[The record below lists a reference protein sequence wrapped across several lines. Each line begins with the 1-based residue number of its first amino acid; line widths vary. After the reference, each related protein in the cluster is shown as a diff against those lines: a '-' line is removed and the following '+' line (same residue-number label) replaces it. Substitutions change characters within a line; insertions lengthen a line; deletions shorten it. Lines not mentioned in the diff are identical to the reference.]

1 MRRSGNRISYNPQK
15 KPQPDILQFQQWEW
29 KFEEPELGLGLDG
42 PNDLFQQSVDHRPD
56 NLSPKF
62 REVDVMGQIAVF
74 PDVTLGVE
82 DWF

>member
-1 MRRSGNRISYNPQK
+1 
-15 KPQPDILQFQQWEW
+15 LEL
-29 KFEEPELGLGLDG
+29 ELGG

-56 NLSPKF
+56 NLSLKF

-74 PDVTLGVE
+74 PEVTLGVE

>member
-1 MRRSGNRISYNPQK
+1 MRRSGNRISLNPQK
-15 KPQPDILQFQQWEW
+15 NHSQIFFSFDNGNGNLRNLNWD
-29 KFEEPELGLGLDG
+29 LDWV
-42 PNDLFQQSVDHRPD
+42 FQQSVDHRPD

>member
-1 MRRSGNRISYNPQK
+1 VEIGYPLTLRKNPSQIFFSFDNGN
-15 KPQPDILQFQQWEW
+15 
-29 KFEEPELGLGLDG
+29 
-42 PNDLFQQSVDHRPD
+42 D

-82 DWF
+82 DWV

>member
-1 MRRSGNRISYNPQK
+1 
-15 KPQPDILQFQQWEW
+15 
-29 KFEEPELGLGLDG
+29 LGLGLGG

-82 DWF
+82 DWGLSSR